1 MVGMAPEAKAV
12 GRKSTSLLPPL
23 LQAKIADD
31 PTTEQDIKI
40 QTFRWTSLSLGWY
53 LSLIWG
59 NIYKSDPGRVWI
71 GTSIKLFNVLSQ
83 KNEISIRSPRGAVDA
98 VGDTIARR
106 IGSLNI
112 YNNNNNQQTM
122 REV

>member
-1 MVGMAPEAKAV
+1 LNI
-12 GRKSTSLLPPL
+12 T
-23 LQAKIADD
+23 DD
-31 PTTEQDIKI
+31 ATTEQDIKI